1 MTDSYLKSFVPKVHN
16 LVIPDSVTIE
26 KVDTLR
32 QLFNHHVDFEQAE
45 SCFDYLKKSNS
56 TDTIFIIAC
65 TELSIAFAN
74 FDKDENWIDTLDL
87 QAEKAIELLLQQQ

>member
-1 MTDSYLKSFVPKVHN
+1 MLNLEYYVNVYLY
-16 LVIPDSVTIE
+16 
-26 KVDTLR
+26 
-32 QLFNHHVDFEQAE
+32 A
-45 SCFDYLKKSNS
+45 DYLKKSNS